1 MKIKASK
8 KNLYRTIKSSFNRFC
23 AILAI
28 VALGAGFLG
37 GLMATSP
44 DMKNFADSY
53 MDKYKL
59 YDLDLVNL
67 LGFSQE
73 EIQSVE
79 KINDIE
85 DIQKAIVAD
94 DVFLTQERK
103 RLTVRLFGILP
114 KDKDLKVNRFEL
126 KEGSYPASSDE
137 CLVQLVSL
145 YSASAPKVGDY
156 LTVLEGSG
164 ENYKSK
170 KVKVSG
176 IVQSPVFF
184 SAELEP
190 SLKGSGSLELALYL
204 YPDFFINDSV
214 NHLYV
219 TIKNAR
225 ELDTWSDQYKA
236 LVENTKEKISS
247 SIENQIFS
255 RLDSISKMTD
265 SLDLAFQKA
274 ASADTSL
281 FKSELEAAEN
291 HKKIISLLSTSSSSQ
306 KSNSQKSPAQETSQK
321 FPENDIS
328 FLNALEA
335 DQKII
340 FSPKENRT
348 SYSNVSKSIKNLLEN
363 LNSYRQNIFSI
374 QDRSQSTG
382 YSSYKDNIEKIESL
396 AKVFPAFFFFIA
408 LLVALTTMTRLVEEK
423 RNEIGTLK
431 SLGFSSLQILSQYI
445 FYAFLSSA
453 LGCALGLVIG
463 FKLFPAAVSL
473 SYSMMYTVPL
483 GNRPFIWSIAI
494 PVSLI
499 AICVI
504 LFATA
509 CACLS
514 ECTARPAALLS
525 AKAPL
530 PGKRIFLEYI
540 KPIWKRLS
548 FSRKVTARNMFRYK
562 KRLFMTIAGIAGCSA
577 LLVAAFGLRDSL
589 QDIIT
594 IQFDDLA
601 VFNVSLMVNDE
612 KAFEKDAIVKNILND
627 KSTVSSY
634 LKVASENVN
643 VSYKGKTLNM
653 QLYVPEDQSRINN
666 FMNLRTRRG
675 HKNIPLTKDGIVMT
689 EKQCEI
695 LGAKAGDYL
704 TIENSDGIKKEVLL
718 SAANECYM
726 YANVYATKEL
736 YKNLFGK
743 EPAYK
748 AALVNFTKEKNNQQ
762 SVSSLME
769 SSSVI
774 YAMWIDS
781 LVASAHKSISAI
793 NIVVF
798 VIIITSLLLSIIVL
812 YNLANINICE
822 RKREIATLL
831 VLGYSEK
838 EARKYIFRE
847 INILSVM
854 GSLLGLLFGGPL
866 HAIVV
871 HATEVNVIMWGRSVH
886 PFSYLAAFLLSL
898 LFTFFVNLIMKKSI
912 TKISMVESLKSRD

>member
-8 KNLYRTIKSSFNRFC
+8 KNLFRTIKSSFNRFC

-59 YDLDLVNL
+59 YDLDLVNQ
-67 LGFSQE
+67 LGFNQE
-73 EIQSVE
+73 EIQSLE

-94 DVFLTQERK
+94 DVFLTQQRK

-114 KDKDLKVNRFEL
+114 KDKDLKINCFEL
-126 KEGSYPASSDE
+126 KEGTYPASSDE

-164 ENYKSK
+164 ENYISK

-225 ELDTWSDQYKA
+225 KLDTWSGEYKA

-255 RLDSISKMTD
+255 RLDSIYQMTD
-265 SLDLAFQKA
+265 SLALAFQKA
-274 ASADTSL
+274 AAADNSL
-281 FKSELEAAEN
+281 LKNELEAAEN
-291 HKKIISLLSTSSSSQ
+291 HKKIISLLSPSSFSQ
-306 KSNSQKSPAQETSQK
+306 KSNSQKSL
-321 FPENDIS
+321 ENNIS
-328 FLNALEA
+328 FLQALEA
-335 DQKII
+335 DQEII

-348 SYSNVSKSIKNLLEN
+348 SYSKASQSIKNLLET
-363 LNSYRQNIFSI
+363 LNSYRQNIFSV

-431 SLGFSSLQILSQYI
+431 SLGFSSAQILSQYI

-453 LGCALGLVIG
+453 LGCAIGLAIG

-612 KAFEKDAIVKNILND
+612 KAFEKDSIVKNILND

-643 VSYKGKTLNM
+643 VSYKGKSLNM
-653 QLYVPEDQSRINN
+653 QLYVPEDQDRINT

-675 HKNIPLTKDGIVMT
+675 HKNIPLTEDGIVMT

-695 LGAKAGDYL
+695 LGVKAGDFL

-762 SVSSLME
+762 SVSNLME

-847 INILSVM
+847 INILSVL